1 MSPGSY
7 LGAYVCSYK
16 LYFSFVNKHMF
27 PLLCIIMSIKVE
39 LLLGYMYLVLKL
51 YALSLTLYYII
62 IIVFY
67 ACEFGSFGDLFT
79 QWGIDLFSPPD
90 PFYRYFRSGRSI

>member
-1 MSPGSY
+1 
-7 LGAYVCSYK
+7 
-16 LYFSFVNKHMF
+16 MF

-90 PFYRYFRSGRSI
+90 PFYRYSFGPGEIDLLVPRIALGGSNPT